1 MNIIRVRTQTITTYG
16 VNSRIC
22 YIKPVSCV
30 MEPYVYIP
38 GGSIP
43 RGIGISGCR
52 TTSVITATRRVCT
65 TWCQEVPVQQTFWG
79 DVE

>member
-38 GGSIP
+38 G
-43 RGIGISGCR
+43 
-52 TTSVITATRRVCT
+52 AAYHAA
-65 TWCQEVPVQQTFWG
+65 
-79 DVE
+79 